1 MKKWY
6 QLASDDESADLF
18 LYGDICEFE
27 WFDSDKSSYSMAKDI
42 QALEGKPLNVHINSY
57 GGEVK
62 EGLGIYNLLKSYSGP
77 VTTINDGFACSAA
90 SVIFM
95 AGSIRRMPKTSLLM
109 IHNAWNIAIG
119 DANELRKKA
128 DELDKVTEPSIQA
141 YLDAG
146 NLPYED
152 IKKMMDEETWLTAD
166 EALAYGFATEISDD
180 DQAKQSIQDQTIR
193 SLVLRKKELES
204 TVSDLSDQ
212 LDILKNQLDE
222 NGHPKTKGWF
232 FH

>member
-42 QALEGKPLNVHINSY
+42 QALGGKPLNVHINSY

-62 EGLGIYNLLKSYSGP
+62 EGLGIYNLLKSYPGP

-212 LDILKNQLDE
+212 LDNLKNQLDE
-222 NGHPKTKGWF
+222 IDHPKTKGWF